1 MNDDKQVRL
10 DRMRYTKN
18 TLASGL
24 ALLSILFDVF
34 FFISIYESNVGSW
47 YYNVLMGASILY
59 NLIFLLAA
67 FLSSEGIK
75 NYKIS
80 YSYLMIAL
88 GIGQIIRI
96 FIYPM
101 ARARRYRHHPGTGCH
116 RYGEPAV
123 YPLRIV
129 SGDFRRLPLRGRFR
143 RHDPFQ
149 AAQGTSPVSGRRGI
163 KEGKNVWHN

>member
-1 MNDDKQVRL
+1 M
-10 DRMRYTKN
+10 
-18 TLASGL
+18 
-24 ALLSILFDVF
+24 F

-101 ARARRYRHHPGTGCH
+101 RAHAATVTIQ
-116 RYGEPAV
+116 EQAV
-123 YPLRIV
+123 TVMENPQFIRCVLYLVI
-129 SGDFRRLPLRGRFR
+129 S
-143 RHDPFQ
+143 
-149 AAQGTSPVSGRRGI
+149 AACLFVGAFVGMTRSKQLKAHLQSLGVAA
-163 KEGKNVWHN
+163 

>member
-1 MNDDKQVRL
+1 MNDERTIRL

-18 TLASGL
+18 TLSSGL
-24 ALLSILFDVF
+24 ALLAILFDVF

-101 ARARRYRHHPGTGCH
+101 RAHAATVTIQ
-116 RYGEPAV
+116 EQAV
-123 YPLRIV
+123 TVMENPQFIRCVLYLVI
-129 SGDFRRLPLRGRFR
+129 S
-143 RHDPFQ
+143 
-149 AAQGTSPVSGRRGI
+149 AACLFVGAFVGMTRSKQLKAHLQSLGVAA
-163 KEGKNVWHN
+163 

>member
-59 NLIFLLAA
+59 NLVFLLAA

-96 FIYPM
+96 FIYPVKAHNATVTIQEQAVIVM
-101 ARARRYRHHPGTGCH
+101 ENPQFVRCVLYLLLSAGCLIV
-116 RYGEPAV
+116 GAV
-123 YPLRIV
+123 IGMNRSKQLKAHLAKL
-129 SGDFRRLPLRGRFR
+129 G
-143 RHDPFQ
+143 
-149 AAQGTSPVSGRRGI
+149 AAA
-163 KEGKNVWHN
+163 

>member
-47 YYNVLMGASILY
+47 YYNILIGASILY

-75 NYKIS
+75 NYKIG
-80 YSYLMIAL
+80 YAYLMIAL
-88 GIGQIIRI
+88 GIGQIVRI
-96 FIYPM
+96 FIYPV
-101 ARARRYRHHPGTGCH
+101 RAHAASVTIQ
-116 RYGEPAV
+116 EQAV
-123 YPLRIV
+123 TVMESAQFTRCVLYLVISAACLFVGAFVGMTRSRQLKAHLQALGV
-129 SGDFRRLPLRGRFR
+129 S
-143 RHDPFQ
+143 
-149 AAQGTSPVSGRRGI
+149 A
-163 KEGKNVWHN
+163 

>member
-96 FIYPM
+96 FIYPV
-101 ARARRYRHHPGTGCH
+101 RAHAATVTIQ
-116 RYGEPAV
+116 EQAV
-123 YPLRIV
+123 TVMENPQFIRCVFYLVI
-129 SGDFRRLPLRGRFR
+129 S
-143 RHDPFQ
+143 
-149 AAQGTSPVSGRRGI
+149 AACLFVGAFVGMTRSKQLKAHLQSLGVAA
-163 KEGKNVWHN
+163 

>member
-47 YYNVLMGASILY
+47 YYNILMGASILY

-101 ARARRYRHHPGTGCH
+101 RAHAATVTIQ
-116 RYGEPAV
+116 EQAV
-123 YPLRIV
+123 TVMENPQFIRCVLYLVI
-129 SGDFRRLPLRGRFR
+129 S
-143 RHDPFQ
+143 
-149 AAQGTSPVSGRRGI
+149 AACLFVGAFVGMTRSKQLKAHLQSLGVAA
-163 KEGKNVWHN
+163 

>member
-88 GIGQIIRI
+88 GVRQIIRI
-96 FIYPM
+96 FIYPV
-101 ARARRYRHHPGTGCH
+101 RAHGASVTIQ
-116 RYGEPAV
+116 EQAV
-123 YPLRIV
+123 TVMENPQFVRCVLYLV
-129 SGDFRRLPLRGRFR
+129 LS
-143 RHDPFQ
+143 
-149 AAQGTSPVSGRRGI
+149 AACLFVGAFVGMTRSKQLKAHLQSLGVAA
-163 KEGKNVWHN
+163 

>member
-1 MNDDKQVRL
+1 MNDEKYIRL

-18 TLASGL
+18 TTASGL

-47 YYNVLMGASILY
+47 YYNILIGASILY

-75 NYKIS
+75 NYKIA

-96 FIYPM
+96 FIYPVT
-101 ARARRYRHHPGTGCH
+101 AHNATVIIQ
-116 RYGEPAV
+116 EKAV
-123 YPLRIV
+123 TVMENPQFIRCVLYLLLSAACLIV
-129 SGDFRRLPLRGRFR
+129 GAVIGMTRSKALKDHLASLKV
-143 RHDPFQ
+143 
-149 AAQGTSPVSGRRGI
+149 AA
-163 KEGKNVWHN
+163 

>member
-47 YYNVLMGASILY
+47 YYNILIGASILY

-75 NYKIS
+75 NYKIG

-88 GIGQIIRI
+88 GIGQVVRI
-96 FIYPM
+96 FIYPV
-101 ARARRYRHHPGTGCH
+101 RAHGASVTIQ
-116 RYGEPAV
+116 EQAV
-123 YPLRIV
+123 TVMENPQFIRCVLYLAI
-129 SGDFRRLPLRGRFR
+129 S
-143 RHDPFQ
+143 
-149 AAQGTSPVSGRRGI
+149 AACLFVGAFVGMTRSKQLKAHLQSLGVAA
-163 KEGKNVWHN
+163 

>member
-47 YYNVLMGASILY
+47 YYNILIGASILY

-75 NYKIS
+75 NYKIG

-88 GIGQIIRI
+88 GIGQVVRI
-96 FIYPM
+96 FIYPV
-101 ARARRYRHHPGTGCH
+101 RAHGASVTIQ
-116 RYGEPAV
+116 EQAV
-123 YPLRIV
+123 TVMENPQFIRCVLYLVI
-129 SGDFRRLPLRGRFR
+129 S
-143 RHDPFQ
+143 
-149 AAQGTSPVSGRRGI
+149 AACLFVGAFVGMTRSRQLKAHLQSLGVAA
-163 KEGKNVWHN
+163 